1 MMVGQPEREPV
12 FRIGV
17 VARMLEIHPQ
27 TLRTYERL
35 GLVRPARSAAGN
47 RLYSPEHLER
57 LRRIQRLTQDLGV
70 NLAGVEIILDLLEKM
85 EMLRRETEREMEEM
99 RRELRRRLE
108 RQR

>member
-1 MMVGQPEREPV
+1 MVDQTEREVV

-27 TLRTYERL
+27 TLRAYERL
-35 GLVRPARSAAGN
+35 GLVRPGRSAAGN